1 MWNSPEPDM
10 LQTSAVRGFDLERPV
25 ELVPVTVEKP
35 WGHEVWYSG
44 VEARGESGVSQDG
57 RSARLSEYLEAV
69 GIAEVVLLKE
79 LHATTGDLYLEVHQ
93 VKSEVYIALAPGNL
107 QLGMNQA
114 LRRELGDDAFRQAF
128 VRVAAAYERGVTGR
142 EAVDAFVATRSLVTG
157 DVVAVEPWLPHSL
170 QRGAS
175 VIEFQT
181 PVFERLVLSST
192 QPVATQEHWDTERAV
207 GRISLDPP
215 TSAVPEPLGLA
226 VERLAGAEGFGVWHA
241 EADVSVPAGVPYVV
255 GLVLAGSVVIG
266 GERLQGA
273 FLAPA
278 PESVCVAGEAV
289 FAGPGL

>member
-1 MWNSPEPDM
+1 M
-10 LQTSAVRGFDLERPV
+10 LQTSAARDFDLERPV

-57 RSARLSEYLEAV
+57 RSARLSEYLAAA
-69 GIAEVVLLKE
+69 GLAEVVLLKE
-79 LHATTGDLYLEVHQ
+79 LHATMGDLYLEVHE
-93 VKSEVYIALAPGNL
+93 VKSEIYIALAPGTL
-107 QLGMNQA
+107 QFGMNQA

-128 VRVAAAYERGVTGR
+128 VRVAAAYERGGTGR

-157 DVVAVEPWLPHSL
+157 DVVAVEPWTPHSL

-181 PVFERLVLSST
+181 PVFERLILSSN

-215 TSAVPEPLGLA
+215 ASSIPEPLGPA
-226 VERLAGAEGFGVWHA
+226 VARLARTEGFGVWHA
-241 EADVSVPAGVPYVV
+241 RADASVPTGVPYVV
-255 GLVLAGSVVIG
+255 GLVLDGAVVIR